1 MTSLILSSPLR
12 GFALALDEVPDPVF
26 AQKMLGDGVA
36 VDPTG
41 DCLHAPCDGT
51 VISVH
56 ASRHAVTLRA
66 DEGAEI
72 LMHIGID
79 TVALGGAG
87 FRTHVSEG
95 QRVLRG
101 DPLVSFD
108 LDALLP
114 QARAVVTPIL
124 LTNPE
129 QFRIARRETGKA
141 VGVGEALFFVE
152 PLEAAVAGAALAQG
166 EVCSVDLLVPMI
178 HGIHARPAARIAEC
192 ARGFIAEATLAKGD
206 KTGSARSPVALLA
219 LGVRCQDEIT
229 LRTEGPDAPEALR
242 ALVELIS
249 SGMGESAE
257 AAAPAQPAPPAPELP
272 ALPAGWLGGVTAAP
286 GLAIGKVRWL
296 RHVEREIPTYSDDPV
311 KEVQRLNAALADLGQ
326 RLADRA
332 QGEHGSVAQAHLALL
347 EDPELR
353 VATDRGL
360 AQGHSADF
368 AWRSA
373 MRAQA
378 DVMRA
383 TGDRRLAERADDFL
397 DLERQVLALLA
408 GEEPEARLDLPE
420 DTLLLAED
428 LLPSHVM
435 ALDLAKVRGF
445 ATMRGG
451 PTSHVAILAG
461 GMNLPALVALGDN
474 LRALE
479 DGALVILDAGRGAI
493 NPAPDEAALTQA
505 RDTIAAEA
513 TRRAAALAAAGE
525 LARTACGTRIEAFAN
540 LGSAQDAQVAMAH
553 GAEGSGLLRTEF
565 LFLESATAP
574 DEDQQA
580 AQYQAIA
587 DAMQGRPVIVRLM
600 DIGGDKPAPFL
611 PMAPEENPALG
622 LRGIRVGLDRPD
634 LLRSRLRGILK
645 VQPLGQCRIMVP
657 MVASLAELRAV
668 RGALDA
674 ARAEMGITETIPL
687 GIMVETPAAAV
698 TADLLAAEADFL
710 SVGSNDLTQYVL
722 AMDRG
727 NPAVAPG
734 IDGLHPAIL
743 RLIGQTCQG
752 AAQHNRWVGVCG
764 GLASDPLAVPILL
777 GLGITELSST
787 PAQVPAIKAAIR
799 AVTLEACRT
808 LAAEALALSDA
819 AQVRALAR
827 SFQEKLA

>member
-1 MTSLILSSPLR
+1 VTSLILSSPLR
-12 GFALALDEVPDPVF
+12 GYALDLEEVPDPVF

-41 DCLHAPCDGT
+41 DCLHAPCDGII
-51 VISVH
+51 VSVH

-79 TVALGGAG
+79 TVAMGGTG
-87 FRTHVSEG
+87 FRVHVAEG

-108 LDALLP
+108 LALLLP
-114 QARAVVTPIL
+114 KAHAVVTPIL
-124 LTNPE
+124 LTNSE
-129 QFRIARRETGKA
+129 QFRISRRDTGKA
-141 VGVGEALFFVE
+141 VSVGEALFFIE
-152 PLEAAVAGAALAQG
+152 PLDAVMAGVAQAHG
-166 EVCSVDLLVPMI
+166 EVCSLDVIVPMT

-192 ARGFIAEATLAKGD
+192 ARAFVADATLAKGD
-206 KTGSARSPVALLA
+206 KSGSARSPVAMLA
-219 LGVRCQDEIT
+219 LGVRCQDTIT
-229 LRTEGPDAPEALR
+229 VRTQGPDAPEALR
-242 ALVELIS
+242 ALVDLIS
-249 SGMGESAE
+249 SGMGESAGHTPPV
-257 AAAPAQPAPPAPELP
+257 APVPVAPTLP
-272 ALPAGWLGGVTAAP
+272 DGWLGGVVAAP
-286 GLAIGKVRWL
+286 GLAIGRVHWL
-296 RHVEREIPTYSDDPV
+296 RHVEREIAQFASDPAA
-311 KEVQRLNAALADLGQ
+311 EAARLEAALSALTQRLSA
-326 RLADRA
+326 RS
-332 QGEHGSVAQAHLALL
+332 QGEQASIAEAHLALL
-347 EDPELR
+347 NDPDLR
-353 VATDRGL
+353 VATDASL
-360 AQGHSADF
+360 ASGHSADF
-368 AWRSA
+368 AWRAA
-373 MRAQA
+373 MRTQA
-378 DVMRA
+378 EAMRA

-397 DLERQVLALLA
+397 DLERQILSLLA
-408 GEEPEARLDLPE
+408 GEEPDAPLNLPE
-420 DTLLLAED
+420 DTVLLAED

-445 ATMRGG
+445 ATLRGG

-461 GMNLPALVALGDN
+461 GMGLPALVAMGEG

-479 DGALVILDAGRGAI
+479 DGALVILDASGGAI
-493 NPAPDEAALTQA
+493 NPAPDAGALDKAHAAM
-505 RDTIAAEA
+505 AAEA
-513 TRRAAALAAAGE
+513 VRRAQALAAAGE
-525 LARTACGTRIEAFAN
+525 LARTACGVRIEAFAN
-540 LGSAQDAQVAMAH
+540 LGSRQDAEAAVAN

-565 LFLESATAP
+565 LFLESHAAP

-634 LLRSRLRGILK
+634 LLRTQLRAILK
-645 VQPLGQCRIMVP
+645 VHPLGQCRIMVP
-657 MVASLAELRAV
+657 MIASLAELREV
-668 RGALDA
+668 RRHLNEV
-674 ARAEMGITETIPL
+674 RAEMGVQDTIPL

-698 TADLLAAEADFL
+698 TADLLAQEADFL
-710 SVGSNDLTQYVL
+710 SVGSNDLTQYTL

-727 NPAVAPG
+727 NPAVAAG

-743 RLIGQTCQG
+743 RLIAQACQG
-752 AAQHNRWVGVCG
+752 AARHGRWVGVCG

-777 GLGITELSST
+777 GLGVTELSST

-799 AVTLEACRT
+799 AVTLAQCRE
-808 LAAEALALSDA
+808 LADGVLALADA